1 MRFLPARD
9 AQNHPSKWSSAFSET
24 NYLTTKSVRS
34 RLIQNPLFKKKPRHA
49 AVSTRFPRKLSLT
62 VSLSMVAAALAVPP
76 AWATTESINCTTDAE
91 VTGSFTVTTTT
102 ADGITTVEVTGN
114 TSCAGEAVIP
124 NTVTSIGYQ
133 AFEGANSLASVTFQA
148 GSVLTSIADR
158 AFFGASSLTSITIPA
173 TVTSIGD
180 FAFYN
185 ATALTSVTFEA
196 GSNLE
201 TIGNHAFHAAT
212 SLASI
217 IIPASVNDIGA
228 NSFNGTS
235 ISSFDI
241 PSGVVRIRAYAFA
254 NTPNLTSVTIPNTV
268 THLDQAA
275 FQNSG
280 LTSVTIPKSVT
291 VIGVAAFQEASDL
304 VSVSFEEDS
313 ELTQFLDQAFFK
325 AHSLVSIDIPNGVV
339 SLGNH
344 VFHKAYALQSVTF
357 PSSISYI
364 GAAVFS
370 DNTSMTSFSFPDDS
384 PITDIKN
391 HTFIGATALESIVI
405 HSGVT
410 SIGSQFASGATSL
423 ASVTFKGNAPSVGT
437 DAFSNVATGALANVG
452 SSATGYGSAGDTW
465 NGLTIALTHSVTF
478 DANGGSGAMTGQVA
492 ASSTGLTTNTFTR
505 DGFNFAGWNTAAD
518 GSGTGYAAGAS
529 YDFTSDE
536 TVYAQWTVRTYTVTF
551 DANGGSGAMTGQ
563 VASSSTGLTTN
574 TFTRDGF
581 NFAGWNTAA
590 DGSGTGYAAG
600 ASYDFTSDETVYAQ
614 WTAIPAPAPAPLET
628 TAPTPTAPIETVQ
641 APAGSVEGSDEIL
654 EVASNEEGGS
664 VVVKGEGWQLGVASK
679 QKTGEALPAN
689 KDRRLIVQPETRVE
703 LAAEGLMPE
712 SAVAFWVF
720 SEPTFAGE
728 VQTDSTGKFEA
739 NMEMPDGL
747 APGDHTLQVLSR
759 DSKGRVITLNFPIVV
774 SGEVAA
780 RGSTRNLGDGA
791 VKMYGKSIVGAGK
804 VQFMLNGKE
813 IAWVNATSEGNP
825 KLRTANDAY
834 YLVRTVY
841 LIKGQK
847 NILEVHL
854 DGVRIKRA
862 AYNY

>member
-9 AQNHPSKWSSAFSET
+9 AQNHSSNWSSAFSET

-49 AVSTRFPRKLSLT
+49 AVSTRFPRKLSLA

-76 AWATTESINCTTDAE
+76 AWATTESIDCTTGAV
-91 VTGSFTVTTTT
+91 VTGGFTVTTTT

-133 AFEGANSLASVTFQA
+133 AFQGATSLASVTFQA

-201 TIGNHAFHAAT
+201 TIGNHAFRATT

-228 NSFNGTS
+228 NSFNGSS

-313 ELTQFLDQAFFK
+313 ELTQFNDQAFFK
-325 AHSLVSIDIPNGVV
+325 AHSLVSIDIPNGVAR
-339 SLGNH
+339 LGNH
-344 VFHKAYALQSVTF
+344 VFHQAYALQSVTF

-370 DNTSMTSFSFPDDS
+370 ENTSMTSFSFPDDS

-410 SIGSQFASGATSL
+410 SIGSHFASGATSL

-478 DANGGSGAMTGQVA
+478 DANGGAGAMTGQVA
-492 ASSTGLTTNTFTR
+492 ASSTALTTNTFTR
-505 DGFNFAGWNTAAD
+505 DGFNFAGWNSAAD

-529 YDFTSDE
+529 YEFTSDE
-536 TVYAQWTVRTYTVTF
+536 TLYAQWTVSTYTVTF
-551 DANGGSGAMTGQ
+551 DANGGAGAMTGQ
-563 VASSSTGLTTN
+563 VAASSTALTTN

-581 NFAGWNTAA
+581 NFAGWNSAA

-600 ASYDFTSDETVYAQ
+600 ASYEFTSDETLYAQ
-614 WTAIPAPAPAPLET
+614 WTAIPAPAPAP
-628 TAPTPTAPIETVQ
+628 
-641 APAGSVEGSDEIL
+641 
-654 EVASNEEGGS
+654 
-664 VVVKGEGWQLGVASK
+664 
-679 QKTGEALPAN
+679 ALLLPLLHW
-689 KDRRLIVQPETRVE
+689 KLP
-703 LAAEGLMPE
+703 
-712 SAVAFWVF
+712 
-720 SEPTFAGE
+720 
-728 VQTDSTGKFEA
+728 
-739 NMEMPDGL
+739 
-747 APGDHTLQVLSR
+747 LQRQRHLSR
-759 DSKGRVITLNFPIVV
+759 QCKHLPVRW
-774 SGEVAA
+774 
-780 RGSTRNLGDGA
+780 RGVMR
-791 VKMYGKSIVGAGK
+791 
-804 VQFMLNGKE
+804 
-813 IAWVNATSEGNP
+813 P
-825 KLRTANDAY
+825 
-834 YLVRTVY
+834 
-841 LIKGQK
+841 
-847 NILEVHL
+847 
-854 DGVRIKRA
+854 
-862 AYNY
+862 

>member
-9 AQNHPSKWSSAFSET
+9 AQNHSSKGSSAFSET

-49 AVSTRFPRKLSLT
+49 AVSTRFLRKLSLT

-201 TIGNHAFHAAT
+201 TIGNHAFRATT

-228 NSFNGTS
+228 NSFDGSS

-241 PSGVVRIRAYAFA
+241 PSGVVRIRQYAFA

-313 ELTQFLDQAFFK
+313 ELTRFLDQAFFK

-364 GAAVFS
+364 GAAVFGY
-370 DNTSMTSFSFPDDS
+370 NTSMTSFSFPDDS

-391 HTFIGATALESIVI
+391 DTFIGATALESIVI

-478 DANGGSGAMTGQVA
+478 DANGGAGAMTGQVA
-492 ASSTGLTTNTFTR
+492 ASSTALTTNTFTR
-505 DGFNFAGWNTAAD
+505 DGFNFAGWNSAAD

-529 YDFTSDE
+529 YEFTSDE
-536 TVYAQWTVRTYTVTF
+536 T
-551 DANGGSGAMTGQ
+551 
-563 VASSSTGLTTN
+563 L
-574 TFTRDGF
+574 
-581 NFAGWNTAA
+581 
-590 DGSGTGYAAG
+590 
-600 ASYDFTSDETVYAQ
+600 YAQ
-614 WTAIPAPAPAPLET
+614 WTAIPAPAPAPAPAPLET
-628 TAPTPTAPIETVQ
+628 AAPTPTAPIETVQ
-641 APAGSVEGSDEIL
+641 ATAGSVEGSNETL

-774 SGEVAA
+774 AE
-780 RGSTRNLGDGA
+780 
-791 VKMYGKSIVGAGK
+791 K
-804 VQFMLNGKE
+804 VVQK
-813 IAWVNATSEGNP
+813 VNALSFKGFVALFAKGYEGQRLSAKVGKDWVVVPSIPAAGSN
-825 KLRTANDAY
+825 LFR
-834 YLVRTVY
+834 R
-841 LIKGQK
+841 
-847 NILEVHL
+847 LESVGSGV
-854 DGVRIKRA
+854 DCSVRIYIDYALIDTINLTTK
-862 AYNY
+862 

>member
-9 AQNHPSKWSSAFSET
+9 AQNHSSNWSSAFSET
-24 NYLTTKSVRS
+24 NYLATKSVRS

-49 AVSTRFPRKLSLT
+49 AVSTRFPRKLSLA

-133 AFEGANSLASVTFQA
+133 AFQGATSLA
-148 GSVLTSIADR
+148 
-158 AFFGASSLTSITIPA
+158 
-173 TVTSIGD
+173 
-180 FAFYN
+180 
-185 ATALTSVTFEA
+185 SVTFEA

-201 TIGNHAFHAAT
+201 TIGNHAFRATT

-228 NSFNGTS
+228 NSFNGSS

-241 PSGVVRIRAYAFA
+241 PSGVVRIRQYAFA
-254 NTPNLTSVTIPNTV
+254 NTHNLTSVTIPNTV

-364 GAAVFS
+364 GAAVFGY
-370 DNTSMTSFSFPDDS
+370 NTSMTSFSFPDDS

-478 DANGGSGAMTGQVA
+478 DANGGAGAMTGQVA
-492 ASSTGLTTNTFTR
+492 ASSTALTTNTFTR
-505 DGFNFAGWNTAAD
+505 DGFNFAGWNSAAD

-529 YDFTSDE
+529 YE
-536 TVYAQWTVRTYTVTF
+536 
-551 DANGGSGAMTGQ
+551 
-563 VASSSTGLTTN
+563 
-574 TFTRDGF
+574 
-581 NFAGWNTAA
+581 
-590 DGSGTGYAAG
+590 
-600 ASYDFTSDETVYAQ
+600 FTSDETVYAQ

-628 TAPTPTAPIETVQ
+628 AAPTPTAPIETVQ
-641 APAGSVEGSDEIL
+641 APAGSVEGSNETL

-774 SGEVAA
+774 AE
-780 RGSTRNLGDGA
+780 
-791 VKMYGKSIVGAGK
+791 K
-804 VQFMLNGKE
+804 VVQK
-813 IAWVNATSEGNP
+813 VNALSFKGFVALFAKGYEGQRLSAKVGKDWVVVPSIAAAGSN
-825 KLRTANDAY
+825 LFR
-834 YLVRTVY
+834 R
-841 LIKGQK
+841 
-847 NILEVHL
+847 LESVGSGV
-854 DGVRIKRA
+854 DCSVRIYIDYALIDTINLTTK
-862 AYNY
+862 

>member
-9 AQNHPSKWSSAFSET
+9 AQNHSSKGSSAFSET

-49 AVSTRFPRKLSLT
+49 AVSTRFLRKLSLT

-201 TIGNHAFHAAT
+201 TIGNHAFRATT

-228 NSFNGTS
+228 NSFDGSS

-241 PSGVVRIRAYAFA
+241 PSGVVRIRQYAFA

-313 ELTQFLDQAFFK
+313 ELTRFLDQAFFK

-364 GAAVFS
+364 GAAVFGY
-370 DNTSMTSFSFPDDS
+370 NTSMTSFSFPDDS

-478 DANGGSGAMTGQVA
+478 DANGGAGAMTGQVA
-492 ASSTGLTTNTFTR
+492 ASSTALTTNTFTR
-505 DGFNFAGWNTAAD
+505 DGFNFAGWNSAAD

-529 YDFTSDE
+529 YEFTSDE
-536 TVYAQWTVRTYTVTF
+536 TLYAQWTVSTYTVTF
-551 DANGGSGAMTGQ
+551 DANGGAGAMTGQ
-563 VASSSTGLTTN
+563 VAASSTALTTN

-581 NFAGWNTAA
+581 NFAGWNSAA

-600 ASYDFTSDETVYAQ
+600 ASYEFTSDETLYAQ
-614 WTAIPAPAPAPLET
+614 WTAIPAPAPAPAPAPLET
-628 TAPTPTAPIETVQ
+628 AAPTPTAPIETVQ
-641 APAGSVEGSDEIL
+641 ATAGSVEGSNETL

-774 SGEVAA
+774 AE
-780 RGSTRNLGDGA
+780 
-791 VKMYGKSIVGAGK
+791 K
-804 VQFMLNGKE
+804 VVQK
-813 IAWVNATSEGNP
+813 VNALSFKGFVALFAKGYEGQRLSAKVGKDWVVVPSIAAAGGSN
-825 KLRTANDAY
+825 LFR
-834 YLVRTVY
+834 R
-841 LIKGQK
+841 
-847 NILEVHL
+847 LESVGSGV
-854 DGVRIKRA
+854 DCSVRIYIDYALIDTINLTTK
-862 AYNY
+862 

>member
-1 MRFLPARD
+1 MRHL
-9 AQNHPSKWSSAFSET
+9 
-24 NYLTTKSVRS
+24 
-34 RLIQNPLFKKKPRHA
+34 
-49 AVSTRFPRKLSLT
+49 RKLVLASVIVIGAT
-62 VSLSMVAAALAVPP
+62 SVSSFP
-76 AWATTESINCTTDAE
+76 AWASDVPCSE
-91 VTGSFTVTTTT
+91 TGSFTVLEN
-102 ADGITTVEVTGN
+102 AVNGDS
-114 TSCAGEAVIP
+114 SCAGSAIIP
-124 NTVTSIGYQ
+124 GTVTSIGGN
-133 AFEGANSLASVTFQA
+133 AFKDATG
-148 GSVLTSIADR
+148 
-158 AFFGASSLTSITIPA
+158 LTSITIP
-173 TVTSIGD
+173 S
-180 FAFYN
+180 
-185 ATALTSVTFEA
+185 SVTA
-196 GSNLE
+196 IGGS
-201 TIGNHAFHAAT
+201 AFKSAT
-212 SLASI
+212 
-217 IIPASVNDIGA
+217 G
-228 NSFNGTS
+228 
-235 ISSFDI
+235 
-241 PSGVVRIRAYAFA
+241 
-254 NTPNLTSVTIPNTV
+254 
-268 THLDQAA
+268 
-275 FQNSG
+275 
-280 LTSVTIPKSVT
+280 
-291 VIGVAAFQEASDL
+291 L
-304 VSVSFEEDS
+304 VSVIFDGDAPAINGKAFDS
-313 ELTQFLDQAFFK
+313 VHPDA
-325 AHSLVSIDIPNGVV
+325 V
-339 SLGNH
+339 
-344 VFHKAYALQSVTF
+344 AYIRAGATGF
-357 PSSISYI
+357 GEI
-364 GAAVFS
+364 GA
-370 DNTSMTSFSFPDDS
+370 D
-384 PITDIKN
+384 
-391 HTFIGATALESIVI
+391 
-405 HSGVT
+405 
-410 SIGSQFASGATSL
+410 
-423 ASVTFKGNAPSVGT
+423 
-437 DAFSNVATGALANVG
+437 
-452 SSATGYGSAGDTW
+452 W
-465 NGLTIALTHSVTF
+465 NGFTLRARPYDVTF
-478 DANGGSGAMTGQVA
+478 DAQSGTSVA
-492 ASSTGLTTNTFTR
+492 LQNTASVASSPSTTR
-505 DGFNFAGWNTAAD
+505 
-518 GSGTGYAAGAS
+518 TGYTFQGWFDSATDGTQIS
-529 YDFTSDE
+529 FPYTISGDLTL
-536 TVYAQWTVRTYTVTF
+536 YAQWTVSTYTVTF

-641 APAGSVEGSDEIL
+641 APAGSVEGSNETL

-728 VQTDSTGKFEA
+728 VQTDSTGNFEA

-791 VKMYGKSIVGAGK
+791 VKMYGKNIVGAGK

>member
-9 AQNHPSKWSSAFSET
+9 AQNHSSNWSSAFSET

-76 AWATTESINCTTDAE
+76 AWATTESIDCTTGAE

-133 AFEGANSLASVTFQA
+133 AFQGATSLA
-148 GSVLTSIADR
+148 
-158 AFFGASSLTSITIPA
+158 SITIPA

-201 TIGNHAFHAAT
+201 TIGNHAFRATT

-228 NSFNGTS
+228 NSFNGSS

-268 THLDQAA
+268 IHLDQAA

-313 ELTQFLDQAFFK
+313 ELTQFNDQAFFK
-325 AHSLVSIDIPNGVV
+325 AHSLVSIDIPNGVAR
-339 SLGNH
+339 LGNH
-344 VFHKAYALQSVTF
+344 VFHQAYALQSVTF

-370 DNTSMTSFSFPDDS
+370 ENTSMTSFSFPDDS

-410 SIGSQFASGATSL
+410 SIGSHFASGATSL

-478 DANGGSGAMTGQVA
+478 DANGGAGAMTGQVA
-492 ASSTGLTTNTFTR
+492 ASSTALTTNTFTR
-505 DGFNFAGWNTAAD
+505 DGFNFAGWNSAAD

-529 YDFTSDE
+529 YEFTSDE
-536 TVYAQWTVRTYTVTF
+536 T
-551 DANGGSGAMTGQ
+551 
-563 VASSSTGLTTN
+563 L
-574 TFTRDGF
+574 
-581 NFAGWNTAA
+581 
-590 DGSGTGYAAG
+590 
-600 ASYDFTSDETVYAQ
+600 YAQ
-614 WTAIPAPAPAPLET
+614 WTAIPAPAPAPAPAPLET
-628 TAPTPTAPIETVQ
+628 AAPTPTAPIETVQ
-641 APAGSVEGSDEIL
+641 APAGSVEGSNETL

-774 SGEVAA
+774 AE
-780 RGSTRNLGDGA
+780 
-791 VKMYGKSIVGAGK
+791 K
-804 VQFMLNGKE
+804 VVQK
-813 IAWVNATSEGNP
+813 VNALSFKGFVALFAKGYEGQRLSAKVGKDWVVVPSIAAAGSN
-825 KLRTANDAY
+825 LFR
-834 YLVRTVY
+834 R
-841 LIKGQK
+841 
-847 NILEVHL
+847 LESVGSGV
-854 DGVRIKRA
+854 DCSVRIYIDYALIDTINLTTK
-862 AYNY
+862 

>member
-9 AQNHPSKWSSAFSET
+9 AQNHSSNWSSAFSET

-49 AVSTRFPRKLSLT
+49 AVSTRFLRKLSLA

-91 VTGSFTVTTTT
+91 VTGLFTVTTTT

-201 TIGNHAFHAAT
+201 TIGNHAFRATT

-228 NSFNGTS
+228 NSFNGSS

-241 PSGVVRIRAYAFA
+241 PSGVVRIRQYAFA

-370 DNTSMTSFSFPDDS
+370 YNTSMTSFSFPDDS

-391 HTFIGATALESIVI
+391 ETFIGATALESIVI

-478 DANGGSGAMTGQVA
+478 DANGGAGAMTGQVA
-492 ASSTGLTTNTFTR
+492 ASSTALTTNTFTR
-505 DGFNFAGWNTAAD
+505 DGFNFAGWNSAAD

-529 YDFTSDE
+529 YEFTSDE
-536 TVYAQWTVRTYTVTF
+536 T
-551 DANGGSGAMTGQ
+551 
-563 VASSSTGLTTN
+563 L
-574 TFTRDGF
+574 
-581 NFAGWNTAA
+581 
-590 DGSGTGYAAG
+590 
-600 ASYDFTSDETVYAQ
+600 YAQ
-614 WTAIPAPAPAPLET
+614 WTAIPAPAPAPAPAPLET
-628 TAPTPTAPIETVQ
+628 AAPTPTAPIETVQ
-641 APAGSVEGSDEIL
+641 APAGSVEGSNEIL

-774 SGEVAA
+774 AE
-780 RGSTRNLGDGA
+780 
-791 VKMYGKSIVGAGK
+791 K
-804 VQFMLNGKE
+804 VVQK
-813 IAWVNATSEGNP
+813 VNALSFKGFVALFAKGYEGQRLSAKVGKDWVVVPSIAAAGSN
-825 KLRTANDAY
+825 LFR
-834 YLVRTVY
+834 R
-841 LIKGQK
+841 
-847 NILEVHL
+847 LESVGSGV
-854 DGVRIKRA
+854 DCSVRIYIDYALIDTINLTTK
-862 AYNY
+862 

>member
-9 AQNHPSKWSSAFSET
+9 AQNHSSNWSSAFSET

-49 AVSTRFPRKLSLT
+49 AVSTRFPRKLSLA

-91 VTGSFTVTTTT
+91 VTGLFTVTTTT

-133 AFEGANSLASVTFQA
+133 AFQGATSLASVTFQA
-148 GSVLTSIADR
+148 GSVLTSIADQ
-158 AFFGASSLTSITIPA
+158 AFYGASSLTSIT
-173 TVTSIGD
+173 
-180 FAFYN
+180 
-185 ATALTSVTFEA
+185 
-196 GSNLE
+196 
-201 TIGNHAFHAAT
+201 
-212 SLASI
+212 
-217 IIPASVNDIGA
+217 IPASVNDIGA
-228 NSFNGTS
+228 NSFNGSS

-268 THLDQAA
+268 IHLDQAA

-313 ELTQFLDQAFFK
+313 ELTQFNDQAFFK
-325 AHSLVSIDIPNGVV
+325 AHSLVSIDIPNGVAR
-339 SLGNH
+339 LGNH
-344 VFHKAYALQSVTF
+344 VFHQAYALQSVTF

-370 DNTSMTSFSFPDDS
+370 ENTSMTSFSFPDDS

-410 SIGSQFASGATSL
+410 SIGSHFASGATSL

-478 DANGGSGAMTGQVA
+478 DANGGAGAMTGQVA
-492 ASSTGLTTNTFTR
+492 ASSTALTTNTFTR
-505 DGFNFAGWNTAAD
+505 DGFNFAGWNSAAD

-529 YDFTSDE
+529 YEFTSDE
-536 TVYAQWTVRTYTVTF
+536 T
-551 DANGGSGAMTGQ
+551 
-563 VASSSTGLTTN
+563 L
-574 TFTRDGF
+574 
-581 NFAGWNTAA
+581 
-590 DGSGTGYAAG
+590 
-600 ASYDFTSDETVYAQ
+600 YAQ
-614 WTAIPAPAPAPLET
+614 WTAIPAPAPAPAPAPLET
-628 TAPTPTAPIETVQ
+628 AAPTPTAPIETVQ
-641 APAGSVEGSDEIL
+641 APAGSVEGSNETL

-774 SGEVAA
+774 AE
-780 RGSTRNLGDGA
+780 
-791 VKMYGKSIVGAGK
+791 K
-804 VQFMLNGKE
+804 VVQK
-813 IAWVNATSEGNP
+813 VNALSFKGFVALFAKGYEGQRLSAKVGKDWVVVPSIAAAGSN
-825 KLRTANDAY
+825 LFR
-834 YLVRTVY
+834 R
-841 LIKGQK
+841 
-847 NILEVHL
+847 LESVGSGV
-854 DGVRIKRA
+854 DCSVRIYIDYALIDTINLTTK
-862 AYNY
+862 

>member
-148 GSVLTSIADR
+148 GS
-158 AFFGASSLTSITIPA
+158 
-173 TVTSIGD
+173 
-180 FAFYN
+180 
-185 ATALTSVTFEA
+185 
-196 GSNLE
+196 NLE

-280 LTSVTIPKSVT
+280 LTSVTIPRSVT

-492 ASSTGLTTNTFTR
+492 SSSTGLTTNTFTR

-536 TVYAQWTVRTYTVTF
+536 TVYAQWTVSTYTVTF

-654 EVASNEEGGS
+654 EVASNEEVGS

-791 VKMYGKSIVGAGK
+791 VKMYGKNIVGAGK

>member
-9 AQNHPSKWSSAFSET
+9 AQNHSSNWSSAFSET

-91 VTGSFTVTTTT
+91 VTGLFTVTTTT

-133 AFEGANSLASVTFQA
+133 AFQGATSLA
-148 GSVLTSIADR
+148 
-158 AFFGASSLTSITIPA
+158 SITIPA

-201 TIGNHAFHAAT
+201 TIGNHAFRATT

-228 NSFNGTS
+228 NSFNGSS

-268 THLDQAA
+268 IHLDQAA

-313 ELTQFLDQAFFK
+313 ELTQFNDQAFFK
-325 AHSLVSIDIPNGVV
+325 AHSLVSIDIPNGVAR
-339 SLGNH
+339 LGNH
-344 VFHKAYALQSVTF
+344 VFHQAYALQSVTF

-370 DNTSMTSFSFPDDS
+370 ENTSMTSFSFPDDS

-410 SIGSQFASGATSL
+410 SIGSHFASGATSL

-478 DANGGSGAMTGQVA
+478 DANGGAGAMTGQVA
-492 ASSTGLTTNTFTR
+492 ASSTALTTNTFTR
-505 DGFNFAGWNTAAD
+505 DGFNFAGWNSAAD

-529 YDFTSDE
+529 YEFTSDE
-536 TVYAQWTVRTYTVTF
+536 T
-551 DANGGSGAMTGQ
+551 
-563 VASSSTGLTTN
+563 L
-574 TFTRDGF
+574 
-581 NFAGWNTAA
+581 
-590 DGSGTGYAAG
+590 
-600 ASYDFTSDETVYAQ
+600 YAQ
-614 WTAIPAPAPAPLET
+614 WTAIPAPAPAPAPAPLET
-628 TAPTPTAPIETVQ
+628 AAPTPTAPIETVQ
-641 APAGSVEGSDEIL
+641 APAGSVEGSNETL

-774 SGEVAA
+774 AE
-780 RGSTRNLGDGA
+780 
-791 VKMYGKSIVGAGK
+791 K
-804 VQFMLNGKE
+804 VVQK
-813 IAWVNATSEGNP
+813 VNALSFKGFVALFAKGYEGQRLSAKVGKDWVVVPSIAAAGSN
-825 KLRTANDAY
+825 LFR
-834 YLVRTVY
+834 R
-841 LIKGQK
+841 
-847 NILEVHL
+847 LESVGSGV
-854 DGVRIKRA
+854 DCSVRIYIDYALIDTINLTTK
-862 AYNY
+862 

>member
-9 AQNHPSKWSSAFSET
+9 AQNHSSKGSSAFYET

-49 AVSTRFPRKLSLT
+49 AVSTRFPRKLSLA

-91 VTGSFTVTTTT
+91 VTGLFTVTTTT

-133 AFEGANSLASVTFQA
+133 AFQGATSLASVTFQA
-148 GSVLTSIADR
+148 GSVLTSIAGR

-201 TIGNHAFHAAT
+201 TIGNHAFRATT

-228 NSFNGTS
+228 NSFNGSS

-241 PSGVVRIRAYAFA
+241 PSGVVRIRQYAFA

-325 AHSLVSIDIPNGVV
+325 AHSLVSIDIPNGVAR
-339 SLGNH
+339 LGNH
-344 VFHKAYALQSVTF
+344 VFHQAYALQSVTF

-370 DNTSMTSFSFPDDS
+370 ENTSMTSFSFPDDS

-410 SIGSQFASGATSL
+410 SIGSHFASGATSL

-478 DANGGSGAMTGQVA
+478 DANGGAGAMTGQVA
-492 ASSTGLTTNTFTR
+492 ASSTALTTNTFTR
-505 DGFNFAGWNTAAD
+505 DGFNFAGWNSAAD

-529 YDFTSDE
+529 YEFTSDE
-536 TVYAQWTVRTYTVTF
+536 T
-551 DANGGSGAMTGQ
+551 
-563 VASSSTGLTTN
+563 L
-574 TFTRDGF
+574 
-581 NFAGWNTAA
+581 
-590 DGSGTGYAAG
+590 
-600 ASYDFTSDETVYAQ
+600 YAQ
-614 WTAIPAPAPAPLET
+614 WTAIPAPAPAPAPAPLET
-628 TAPTPTAPIETVQ
+628 AAPTPTAPIETVQ
-641 APAGSVEGSDEIL
+641 ATAGSVEGSNETL

-739 NMEMPDGL
+739 NVEMPDGL

-774 SGEVAA
+774 AE
-780 RGSTRNLGDGA
+780 
-791 VKMYGKSIVGAGK
+791 K
-804 VQFMLNGKE
+804 VVQK
-813 IAWVNATSEGNP
+813 VNALSFKGFVALFAKGYEGQRLSAKVGKDWVVVPSIAAAGSN
-825 KLRTANDAY
+825 LFR
-834 YLVRTVY
+834 R
-841 LIKGQK
+841 
-847 NILEVHL
+847 LESVGSGV
-854 DGVRIKRA
+854 DCAVRI
-862 AYNY
+862 YINYALIDTINLTTK

>member
-9 AQNHPSKWSSAFSET
+9 AQNHSSNWSSAFSET

-49 AVSTRFPRKLSLT
+49 AVSTRFPRKLSLA

-91 VTGSFTVTTTT
+91 VTGLFTVTTTT

-133 AFEGANSLASVTFQA
+133 AFEGATSLASVTFQA
-148 GSVLTSIADR
+148 GSVLTSIAGR

-173 TVTSIGD
+173 
-180 FAFYN
+180 
-185 ATALTSVTFEA
+185 
-196 GSNLE
+196 
-201 TIGNHAFHAAT
+201 
-212 SLASI
+212 
-217 IIPASVNDIGA
+217 SVNDIGA
-228 NSFNGTS
+228 NSFNGSS

-241 PSGVVRIRAYAFA
+241 PSGVVRIRQYAFA

-325 AHSLVSIDIPNGVV
+325 AHSLVSIDIPNGVAR
-339 SLGNH
+339 LGNH
-344 VFHKAYALQSVTF
+344 VFHQAYALQSVTF
-357 PSSISYI
+357 PSSINYI

-370 DNTSMTSFSFPDDS
+370 ENTSMTSFSFPDDS

-410 SIGSQFASGATSL
+410 SIGSHFASGATSL

-492 ASSTGLTTNTFTR
+492 
-505 DGFNFAGWNTAAD
+505 
-518 GSGTGYAAGAS
+518 
-529 YDFTSDE
+529 
-536 TVYAQWTVRTYTVTF
+536 
-551 DANGGSGAMTGQ
+551 
-563 VASSSTGLTTN
+563 SSSTGLTTN

-581 NFAGWNTAA
+581 NFAGWNSC
-590 DGSGTGYAAG
+590 G
-600 ASYDFTSDETVYAQ
+600 
-614 WTAIPAPAPAPLET
+614 
-628 TAPTPTAPIETVQ
+628 
-641 APAGSVEGSDEIL
+641 
-654 EVASNEEGGS
+654 
-664 VVVKGEGWQLGVASK
+664 
-679 QKTGEALPAN
+679 
-689 KDRRLIVQPETRVE
+689 RR
-703 LAAEGLMPE
+703 
-712 SAVAFWVF
+712 FW
-720 SEPTFAGE
+720 
-728 VQTDSTGKFEA
+728 
-739 NMEMPDGL
+739 NRL
-747 APGDHTLQVLSR
+747 RSR
-759 DSKGRVITLNFPIVV
+759 S
-774 SGEVAA
+774 
-780 RGSTRNLGDGA
+780 
-791 VKMYGKSIVGAGK
+791 
-804 VQFMLNGKE
+804 
-813 IAWVNATSEGNP
+813 
-825 KLRTANDAY
+825 
-834 YLVRTVY
+834 
-841 LIKGQK
+841 
-847 NILEVHL
+847 
-854 DGVRIKRA
+854 
-862 AYNY
+862 

>member
-148 GSVLTSIADR
+148 GS
-158 AFFGASSLTSITIPA
+158 
-173 TVTSIGD
+173 
-180 FAFYN
+180 
-185 ATALTSVTFEA
+185 
-196 GSNLE
+196 NLE

-280 LTSVTIPKSVT
+280 LTSVTIPRSVT

-492 ASSTGLTTNTFTR
+492 ASSTGLTANTFTR

-536 TVYAQWTVRTYTVTF
+536 TVYAQWTVSTYTVTF

-654 EVASNEEGGS
+654 EVASNEEVGS

-791 VKMYGKSIVGAGK
+791 VKMYGKNIVGAGK

>member
-185 ATALTSVTFEA
+185 STALTSVTFEA

-201 TIGNHAFHAAT
+201 TIGNHAFRATT

-228 NSFNGTS
+228 NSFDGSS

-492 ASSTGLTTNTFTR
+492 SSSTGLTTNTFTR

-536 TVYAQWTVRTYTVTF
+536 TVYAQWTVSTYTVTF

-563 VASSSTGLTTN
+563 VAASSTGLTTN

-791 VKMYGKSIVGAGK
+791 VKMYGKNIVGAGK

-841 LIKGQK
+841 LIKGRK